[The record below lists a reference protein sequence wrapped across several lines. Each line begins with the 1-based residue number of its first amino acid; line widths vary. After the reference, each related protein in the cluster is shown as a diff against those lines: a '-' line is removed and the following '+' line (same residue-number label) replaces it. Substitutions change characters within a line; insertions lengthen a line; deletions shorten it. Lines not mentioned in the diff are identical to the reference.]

1 MRILFYAFASL
12 CLGSC
17 SSNDNA
23 NGTLLEKADT
33 QTVSKYDFKLSHAPL
48 SFSGLWVNEKYVINI
63 KKDKSP
69 RSSQDISESC
79 ISIPDST
86 LEVTNMI
93 SGFHEGAADLVVV
106 KNGDR
111 YELYDKGFADPARII
126 ELISTDKIKIGDKT
140 FIKLK
145 HPNKKRNDLNILG
158 ELLFSGHYKLDNGKD
173 VEFNLDGHISGL
185 DSLNYYEPIIDYV
198 GSGMDVDQIELGARE
213 KQLQPF
219 GFKFK
224 SDSLFIYKLHCVEG
238 YDSVTKECGVVEFG
252 DLKYKLLRKG

>member
-1 MRILFYAFASL
+1 MRILFCAYVSI
-12 CLGSC
+12 CLLSC
-17 SSNDNA
+17 SSNDNG
-23 NGTLLEKADT
+23 NRTLLGKADI
-33 QTVSKYDFKLSHAPL
+33 QNLSKYDFKLLHAPL
-48 SFSGLWVNEKYVINI
+48 SFSGFWVNEKYVINI

-69 RSSQDISESC
+69 RLSQDINESC

-93 SGFHEGAADLVVV
+93 SGFHEGSADRVVV

-111 YELYDKGFADPARII
+111 YELYDKEFADPARTIEII
-126 ELISTDKIKIGDKT
+126 SPDKIKIGDQT

-145 HPNKKRNDLNILG
+145 YPNKKRNDMNILG
-158 ELLFSGHYKLDNGKD
+158 ELLFSGHYKLDNGKA
-173 VEFNLDGHISGL
+173 VEFNLDGHVSGL
-185 DSLNYYEPIIDYV
+185 DSLSYYEPTIDYL
-198 GSGMDVDQIELGARE
+198 GSGMDVDQVELGVRE
-213 KQLQPF
+213 KQLHPF

-224 SDSLFIYKLHCVEG
+224 SDSLFIYNLRCVEG